1 MPLEVDIILP
11 RPDSALSFP
20 GSSVFLSPIF
30 AVRQGW
36 GDGVTSLDSEPQE
49 GFTKHLLS
57 RKPCPKTPEALLQTL
72 PTGDR
77 AVGSEPLFLCSEYVV
92 PGDTS
97 RLYSTVHPVLP
108 LFVPHPLP
116 RLWTTWRNG
125 LRRLESR
132 LPSVR
137 VSSRIQLC
145 PSKTLRWAGGGW
157 WAQPVRVWVGE
168 TVVGGKRGR
177 QGRVGFFFFLVLKYN

>member
-20 GSSVFLSPIF
+20 GSSVFLSPIV

-49 GFTKHLLS
+49 GFTKYLPS

-145 PSKTLRWAGGGW
+145 PSKTLRWAGWGLVGPACKGLGGGNSSGW
-157 WAQPVRVWVGE
+157 E
-168 TVVGGKRGR
+168 KRQTGT
-177 QGRVGFFFFLVLKYN
+177 GWIFFFFGIEI